1 MDVRG
6 SHDTC
11 ITSSDE
17 CFSDDGSLI
26 AGLQASDAWQEDLN
40 YPRGVR
46 LGMLNAVGNIAG
58 FVVGPV
64 IAYIDEHWGRRWG
77 IRCESSIWHE
87 KH

>member
-1 MDVRG
+1 MILLF
-6 SHDTC
+6 TP
-11 ITSSDE
+11 SDGY
-17 CFSDDGSLI
+17 FPDDGSLI
-26 AGLQASDAWQEDLN
+26 SGLQASDAWQEDLN
-40 YPRGVR
+40 HPRGVR

-77 IRCESSIWHE
+77 IRCESSVWHE